1 MNWKRLSLAAVLVF
15 VALIVTEL
23 IIHLVILKGCYEPL
37 QESGIFGSQERMSS
51 YMWVKIL
58 IGAVFA
64 YMFVFIFAR
73 GYEGRGLMEGVRY
86 GIYITLFF
94 NFVMA
99 YLQFVLYEIPY
110 SLVWSWI
117 ISGLVQNIIFGL
129 IAAAVYKKETASI

>member
-37 QESGIFGSQERMSS
+37 RETGIFGSTERMNS

-58 IGAVFA
+58 IGGVFA
-64 YMFVFIFAR
+64 FMFVFIFAR
-73 GYEGRGLMEGVRY
+73 GHEGRGLMEGVRY

-99 YLQFVLYEIPY
+99 YLQFVLYGIPY

-117 ISGLVQNIIFGL
+117 ISGLAQNIIFGL
-129 IAAAVYKKETASI
+129 IAAAVYKKETTSI

>member
-37 QESGIFGSQERMSS
+37 QETGIFGSQERMSS

-58 IGAVFA
+58 IGAIFA

-73 GYEGRGLMEGVRY
+73 GHEGRGLIEGVRY

-99 YLQFVLYEIPY
+99 YLQFVLYGIPY
-110 SLVWSWI
+110 SLVLDHCRAGTEYHLRTDCGGS
-117 ISGLVQNIIFGL
+117 L
-129 IAAAVYKKETASI
+129 

>member
-1 MNWKRLSLAAVLVF
+1 MNWKRLSSAAVLVF

-23 IIHLVILKGCYEPL
+23 IIHLVVLKGCYEPL
-37 QESGIFGSQERMSS
+37 QETGVFGPEGRIST

-99 YLQFVLYEIPY
+99 YLQFVLYGIPY

-129 IAAAVYKKETASI
+129 IAAAVYKKESANI

>member
-1 MNWKRLSLAAVLVF
+1 MNWKRLSLASVLVF
-15 VALIVTEL
+15 IALIVTEL
-23 IIHLVILKGCYEPL
+23 IIHLVILKGSYEPL
-37 QESGIFGSQERMSS
+37 RETGIFGPEERMNS
-51 YMWVKIL
+51 YMWVKIV

-99 YLQFVLYEIPY
+99 FLQFVLYAIPY
-110 SLVWSWI
+110 SLVWYWI
-117 ISGLVQNIIFGL
+117 VTGLVQNIMLGL
-129 IAAAVYKKETASI
+129 IAAASYKK

>member
-99 YLQFVLYEIPY
+99 YLQFVLYGIPY
-110 SLVWSWI
+110 SLVWYWI